1 MTKIIKGEMTMYD
14 TYSYNYGYSHPSTY
28 SYSTPSTTSADGI
41 LGVLATIGVTFW
53 LITFAIILVQ
63 IIGRWK
69 MYKKAGVD
77 GWESLIAGHNIV
89 VEFQLAGIPTYW
101 YFLLFIPIANIC
113 VMIWKDIELA
123 KSFGRSTGFGIG
135 LFFLPFIFYPILG
148 FSKAEYIGP
157 HYNVTPAQPQQ
168 PAAPVAPVQPQAPI
182 TPVAPVEPQQPK
194 NGDNQ

>member
-1 MTKIIKGEMTMYD
+1 MYD

-28 SYSTPSTTSADGI
+28 SYSTPSTTSAGGI

-148 FSKAEYIGP
+148 FGKAEYVGP
-157 HYNVTPAQPQQ
+157 HYNDTSAQPQQ